1 MYQTTLFDLD
11 GTLTDSAPGII
22 RSVQYALK
30 KYGITEA
37 DENLRKFIGPP
48 LIHSFQKF
56 FGFDHDKAMEAV
68 QFYREYFTAGGMFE
82 NSVYPGIPELLSDLK
97 NAGKQLLVVTSKPE
111 PFAKQIVEYFG
122 LKEYFDAV
130 CGAAMD
136 ETRTKKEE
144 VLAYALSEM
153 QIDPNSAVMIGDRE
167 NDAEA
172 ARELG
177 VSCIGVLYGYGSR
190 EELAAAGCTIF
201 AEQPEDIYRI
211 ITES

>member
-1 MYQTTLFDLD
+1 MYQSILFDLD

-68 QFYREYFTAGGMFE
+68 QFYREYFTTGGMFE

-111 PFAKQIVEYFG
+111 PFAEQIVEHFG

-177 VSCIGVLYGYGSR
+177 VDCIGVLYGYGSR
-190 EELAAAGCTIF
+190 EELSAADCTIF
-201 AEQPEDIYRI
+201 AEQPKDIYRI